1 MQIYKSLKKISIRM
15 IISLA
20 GEKFSGMKYL
30 LYFIRG
36 EKRINYYQKI
46 IIQQDNS
53 NFFFF
58 NIAFIPLL
66 RIIIKD
72 LTVAILSIFFSF
84 FLFFFLSYYTINL
97 RLLLVNLE
105 SQNKFPLPR
114 KVKFKFF

>member
-72 LTVAILSIFFSF
+72 LTVAILSIFFF
-84 FLFFFLSYYTINL
+84 FSLFLPFLLHN
-97 RLLLVNLE
+97 
-105 SQNKFPLPR
+105 
-114 KVKFKFF
+114 

>member
-36 EKRINYYQKI
+36 EKRINYYQKLLYSKI
-46 IIQQDNS
+46 IPI
-53 NFFFF
+53 FFFF

>member
-72 LTVAILSIFFSF
+72 LTVAILSIFF
-84 FLFFFLSYYTINL
+84 FFFSLFL
-97 RLLLVNLE
+97 PFLLHN
-105 SQNKFPLPR
+105 
-114 KVKFKFF
+114 